1 MPVGTTAIT
10 GSIATDHLMHF
21 PGRFAEQL
29 LAEQLDRVS
38 LSFLVDDLVIRR
50 GGVGA
55 NIAFGMGVLGQRPV
69 LVGAVGADF
78 AEYRDWLERHGVDCA
93 GVLTVRTAHTP
104 RFTCTTDDDQCQI
117 ASFYPGAMTHARE
130 ISLKRL
136 VASHRIGL
144 VLVGAN
150 DPDAMLA
157 HTQQA
162 RALGL
167 DFAAD
172 PSQQLPRLDADQ
184 CRALV
189 DGAKYLFTNEYEW
202 ELLIRRTG
210 WSEAELTDRVGL
222 RITTLSDKGSLLVG
236 RDGTDLHINVVP
248 TRDIADPTGG
258 GDAFRAG
265 FLAGIDGGLGVER
278 AAQLG
283 SLLATLVLETT
294 GTQEWVIDAA
304 RETERV
310 RGTYGPDA
318 AAEIGPVLRAA
329 LAPAVDR
336 CDDRG

>member
-29 LAEQLDRVS
+29 LAEQLDKVS

-55 NIAFGMGVLGQRPV
+55 NIAFGMGVLGQRPI
-69 LVGAVGADF
+69 LVGAVGSDF
-78 AEYRDWLERHGVDCA
+78 ADYRDWLERHGVDCA
-93 GVLTVRTAHTP
+93 GVLTVDAAHTP
-104 RFTCTTDDDQCQI
+104 RFTCTTDNDQCQI
-117 ASFYPGAMTHARE
+117 ASFYPGAMSHARE
-130 ISLKRL
+130 ISLQPL
-136 VASHRIGL
+136 VASHRIAL

-157 HTQQA
+157 HTEQA
-162 RALGL
+162 RALGIA
-167 DFAAD
+167 FAAD
-172 PSQQLPRLDADQ
+172 PSQQLPRLDAEQ

-202 ELLIRRTG
+202 ELLTRRTG

-222 RITTLSDKGSLLVG
+222 RITTLSNKGSVLIG
-236 RDGTDLHINVVP
+236 RDGTDLHVDVVP
-248 TRDIADPTGG
+248 TESIEDPTGG

-283 SLLATLVLETT
+283 SLIATLVLETT
-294 GTQEWVIDAA
+294 GTQEWAIDAD
-304 RETERV
+304 RNTERV
-310 RGTYGPDA
+310 RAAYGPGA

-329 LAPAVDR
+329 RGPATGTR
-336 CDDRG
+336 

>member
-21 PGRFAEQL
+21 PGRFADQL

-38 LSFLVDDLVIRR
+38 LSFLVDDLVIHR

-55 NIAFGMGVLGQRPV
+55 NIAFGMGVLGQHPM
-69 LVGAVGADF
+69 LVGAVGSDF
-78 AEYRDWLERHGVDCA
+78 AEYRDWLERHGVDCT
-93 GVLTVRTAHTP
+93 GVFTVRTAHTP
-104 RFTCTTDDDQCQI
+104 RFTCTTDNDQCQI
-117 ASFYPGAMTHARE
+117 ASFYPGAMSHARE
-130 ISLKRL
+130 ISLEPL
-136 VASHRIGL
+136 VASHRIAL

-157 HTQQA
+157 HTEQA
-162 RALGL
+162 RALGIA
-167 DFAAD
+167 FAAD
-172 PSQQLPRLDADQ
+172 PSQQLPRLDTDQ

-210 WSEAELTDRVGL
+210 WSEAELTERVGL

-248 TRDIADPTGG
+248 TREIADPTGG

-265 FLAGIDGGLGVER
+265 FLAGIDGGLAVER

-294 GTQEWVIDAA
+294 GTQEWVIDPA
-304 RETERV
+304 RATERV
-310 RGTYGPDA
+310 RAAYGAAA

-329 LAPAVDR
+329 QAR
-336 CDDRG
+336 E

>member
-93 GVLTVRTAHTP
+93 GVFTVSTAHTP

-117 ASFYPGAMTHARE
+117 ASFYPGAMSHARE
-130 ISLKRL
+130 ISLEPL
-136 VASHRIGL
+136 VASHRITL

-150 DPDAMLA
+150 DPDAMVA
-157 HTQQA
+157 HTREA
-162 RALGL
+162 RELGIP
-167 DFAAD
+167 FAAD
-172 PSQQLPRLDADQ
+172 PSQQLPRLDAEQ
-184 CRALV
+184 CRTLV

-248 TRDIADPTGG
+248 THDIADPTGG

-265 FLAGIDGGLGVER
+265 FLAGLDGGLNVER

-294 GTQEWVIDAA
+294 GTQEWAIDAA
-304 RETERV
+304 QETERLSV
-310 RGTYGPDA
+310 AYGPDA

-329 LAPAVDR
+329 LT
-336 CDDRG
+336 

>member
-29 LAEQLDRVS
+29 VAEQLDRVS
-38 LSFLVDDLVIRR
+38 LSFLVDDLVVRR

-69 LVGAVGADF
+69 LVGAVGSDF

-93 GVLTVRTAHTP
+93 GVHTVGGAHTP
-104 RFTCTTDDDQCQI
+104 RFTCTTDNDQCQI
-117 ASFYPGAMTHARE
+117 ASFYPGAMSHARE
-130 ISLKRL
+130 ISLEPL
-136 VASHRIGL
+136 VASHRIAL

-150 DPDAMLA
+150 DPEAMLA
-157 HTQQA
+157 HTEQA
-162 RALGL
+162 RALGIA
-167 DFAAD
+167 FAAD
-172 PSQQLPRLDADQ
+172 PSQQLPRLDAEQ

-236 RDGTDLHINVVP
+236 GDGTDLHINVVP
-248 TRDIADPTGG
+248 SREIADPTGG

-283 SLLATLVLETT
+283 SLIATLVLETT
-294 GTQEWVIDAA
+294 GTQEWVIDADQDTA
-304 RETERV
+304 RV
-310 RGTYGPDA
+310 RAAYGPDA

-329 LAPAVDR
+329 LAPVIS
-336 CDDRG
+336 